1 MASLSTRLTN
11 IVGDRTAQV
20 LEKSFGITTVNELLR
35 HYPRRYV
42 VRGELT
48 DISTLL
54 ADDEVTILAEIQAV
68 NLRRANGKNILEVVV
83 TDGSAKLSL
92 TFFNQA
98 WREKDLKVGR
108 VGLFAGKVGV
118 FKGKRQLSHPD
129 YQLIPD
135 GNDVDA
141 AVAEFAGKFLPV
153 YPATS
158 KLPSWKVMQCVN
170 LALESIDDLPDY
182 LPMEIAKEFKY
193 PSLEKAFHDIHQ
205 PPDLDSAENARQRLT
220 FDEALLLQLLLGQ
233 RRNEILKLSTK
244 SRTPNTPVLVAAF
257 EAKLPFKYTVGQIEV
272 NQEIEKDLSNKYP
285 MHRLLQGEVGSGK
298 TVVALRA
305 MLSVVDSSGQAA
317 LLAPTE
323 VLAQQH
329 YRTITKLLGELAQ
342 AGTLQA
348 GAIGTQVELLTG
360 SLSAAAKKEIHAKL
374 ASGQTGIVIGTHAL
388 ISDGVTFDDLGLVI
402 VDEQHRFG
410 VEQRDALRMKAKQPP
425 HLLVM
430 TATPIPRT
438 VAMTVFGDLD
448 ISTLRELP
456 GGRVAIT
463 THVIPVL
470 EKPHFLNRAWERV
483 KEEASK
489 GHQIYIVAPRIVN
502 PNKKL
507 TEREIAA
514 AELLGE
520 ELLDNEEM
528 TAVEELAPQ
537 LATGALKGLKIAVL
551 HGSLSSEVKE
561 QTMSAFARGEIQV
574 LIATTVIEVGVD
586 VPNASMMVI
595 MDADRFGV
603 SQLHQL
609 RGRVGR
615 GSVPGLCLLVSN
627 TQEDSQS
634 MNRLRSVA
642 ATLDGFE
649 LARID
654 LEQRKEGD
662 VLGRSQSGGKSH
674 LRLLRVLRDEDLIQR
689 AREVALKILAI
700 NSYLDHLPE
709 LKNEVAKLQSDEAA
723 RFMDKS

>member
-153 YPATS
+153 YPATA

-170 LALESIDDLPDY
+170 LALNSMDDLPDY
-182 LPMEIAKEFKY
+182 LPVEIAQEFKY

-205 PPDLDSAENARQRLT
+205 PPDLDCAENARQRLT

-257 EAKLPFKYTVGQIEV
+257 EAKLPFKYTAGQIEV

-348 GAIGTQVELLTG
+348 GAIGMQVELLTG
-360 SLSAAAKKEIHAKL
+360 SLSAAAKKEIHTKL

-463 THVIPVL
+463 THLIPVL

-483 KEEASK
+483 KEEAAK

-507 TEREIAA
+507 TEREIVAA
-514 AELLGE
+514 QLLGE

-528 TAVEELAPQ
+528 TAVEELAPE
-537 LATGALKGLKIAVL
+537 LATGALKGLKVAVL
-551 HGSLSSEVKE
+551 HGRLSSEVKE

-574 LIATTVIEVGVD
+574 LVATTVIEVGVD

-615 GSVPGLCLLVSN
+615 GSVPGLCLLVSSA
-627 TQEDSQS
+627 QEDSQS

-700 NSYLDHLPE
+700 NSEMDHLPE

>member
-48 DISTLL
+48 DISTLI

-68 NLRRANGKNILEVVV
+68 NLRRANGKNILEVIV

-118 FKGKRQLSHPD
+118 FKGRRQLSHPD

-182 LPMEIAKEFKY
+182 LPIEIAQEFKY
-193 PSLEKAFHDIHQ
+193 PILKQAFLDIHQ
-205 PPDLDSAENARQRLT
+205 PPDLESAENARQRLT

-257 EAKLPFKYTVGQIEV
+257 EAKLPFKYTAGQIEI
-272 NQEIEKDLSNKYP
+272 NAEIEKDLSNKYP

-360 SLSAAAKKEIHAKL
+360 SLSAATKKEIHAKL

-388 ISDGVTFDDLGLVI
+388 ISDGVAFNDLGLVI

-463 THVIPVL
+463 THLIPVL

-483 KEEASK
+483 KEEADK

-502 PNKKL
+502 PSKKL

-514 AELLGE
+514 AQLLGE

-551 HGSLSSEVKE
+551 HGKLSSEVKE

-574 LIATTVIEVGVD
+574 LVATTVIEVGVD

-627 TQEDSQS
+627 AQEDSQS
-634 MNRLRSVA
+634 MNRLKAVA

-700 NSYLDHLPE
+700 NSEMDHLPE

>member
-153 YPATS
+153 YPATA

-170 LALESIDDLPDY
+170 LALNSIDDLPDY
-182 LPMEIAKEFKY
+182 LPAEIAQEFKY

-257 EAKLPFKYTVGQIEV
+257 EAKLPFKYTSGQIEV
-272 NQEIEKDLSNKYP
+272 NAEIEKDLSNKYP

-342 AGTLQA
+342 AGTLGA

-388 ISDGVTFDDLGLVI
+388 ISDGVTFNDLGLVI

-463 THVIPVL
+463 THLIPVL

-483 KEEASK
+483 KEEAAK
-489 GHQIYIVAPRIVN
+489 GHQIYIVAPRIIN

-551 HGSLSSEVKE
+551 HGRLSSEVKE

-574 LIATTVIEVGVD
+574 LVATTVIEVGVD

-627 TQEDSQS
+627 AQEDSQS
-634 MNRLRSVA
+634 MNRLSSVA

-662 VLGRSQSGGKSH
+662 VLGRSQSGGRSH

-700 NSYLDHLPE
+700 NSNLDHLPE

>member
-1 MASLSTRLTN
+1 MALDSL
-11 IVGDRTAQV
+11 
-20 LEKSFGITTVNELLR
+20 
-35 HYPRRYV
+35 
-42 VRGELT
+42 
-48 DISTLL
+48 
-54 ADDEVTILAEIQAV
+54 DE
-68 NLRRANGKNILEVVV
+68 
-83 TDGSAKLSL
+83 
-92 TFFNQA
+92 
-98 WREKDLKVGR
+98 
-108 VGLFAGKVGV
+108 
-118 FKGKRQLSHPD
+118 
-129 YQLIPD
+129 
-135 GNDVDA
+135 
-141 AVAEFAGKFLPV
+141 
-153 YPATS
+153 
-158 KLPSWKVMQCVN
+158 
-170 LALESIDDLPDY
+170 LPDY
-182 LPMEIAKEFKY
+182 LPAEIAEKYKY
-193 PSLEKAFHDIHQ
+193 PNLKKAFTDIHQ

-233 RRNEILKLSTK
+233 RRNEIVKLSTK

-257 EAKLPFKYTVGQIEV
+257 EERLPFKYTAGQVEV
-272 NQEIEKDLSNKYP
+272 NAEIEKDLSNKYP

-329 YRTITKLLGELAQ
+329 FRTITKLLGELAQ
-342 AGTLQA
+342 SGTLQG
-348 GAIGTQVELLTG
+348 GALGTQVELLTG
-360 SLSAAAKKEIHAKL
+360 SLPAASKKAIHAKL
-374 ASGQTGIVIGTHAL
+374 ASGETGIVIGTHAL
-388 ISDGVTFDDLGLVI
+388 ISDGVAFDDLGLVV

-438 VAMTVFGDLD
+438 VAMTIFGDLD

-456 GGRVAIT
+456 SGRVAIT
-463 THVIPVL
+463 THLIPVL

-483 KEEASK
+483 KEEAAK
-489 GHQIYIVAPRIVN
+489 GHQIYIVAPRIAN

-507 TEREIAA
+507 TEREMVAA
-514 AELLGE
+514 QLLGE
-520 ELLDNEEM
+520 EYLDNEQM
-528 TAVEELAPQ
+528 SAVEELAPE
-537 LATGALKGLKIAVL
+537 LANGALKGLKIAML
-551 HGSLSSEVKE
+551 HGRQTSEVKE
-561 QTMSAFARGEIQV
+561 QTMSAFAKGEIDV

-586 VPNASMMVI
+586 VANASMMVI

-627 TQEDSQS
+627 AQEDSQS
-634 MNRLRSVA
+634 MARLAAVA

-649 LARID
+649 LARLD

-662 VLGRSQSGGKSH
+662 VLGSSQSGGRSH
-674 LRLLRVLRDEDLIQR
+674 LRLLRVLRDEDLIEQ
-689 AREVALKILAI
+689 AREVALNILSTDPQI
-700 NSYLDHLPE
+700 NHLPE
-709 LKNEVAKLQSDEAA
+709 LKSEVAKLQSDEAA

>member
-118 FKGKRQLSHPD
+118 FKGRRQLSHPD

-182 LPMEIAKEFKY
+182 LPIEIAQEFKY
-193 PSLEKAFHDIHQ
+193 PSLKKAFLDIHQ

-257 EAKLPFKYTVGQIEV
+257 EAKLPFKYTAGQIEI
-272 NQEIEKDLSNKYP
+272 NAEIEKDLSNKYP

-348 GAIGTQVELLTG
+348 GAIGTQIELLTG

-388 ISDGVTFDDLGLVI
+388 ISDGVAFDDLGLVI

-463 THVIPVL
+463 THLIPVL

-483 KEEASK
+483 KEEADK

-502 PNKKL
+502 PSKKL

-514 AELLGE
+514 AQLLGE

-551 HGSLSSEVKE
+551 HGRLSSEVKE

-574 LIATTVIEVGVD
+574 LVATTVIEVGVD
-586 VPNASMMVI
+586 IPNASMMVI

-627 TQEDSQS
+627 AKEDSQS

-700 NSYLDHLPE
+700 NSDMDHLPE
-709 LKNEVAKLQSDEAA
+709 LKNEVAKLQDDEAA